1 MGVDERVCVCVAVRS
16 DQGWPGAGRKA
27 SEVKRRRGGR
37 VRTSGRGWVWEWI
50 DSRRT
55 RKKRRNFCKSHE
67 QSSGLMYLLTGR
79 AGQGSAGLGP
89 RKDFWPFLGVGMASL
104 DRPPRV
110 EWRLIAK

>member
-1 MGVDERVCVCVAVRS
+1 VCVWLCGQIKAGRGETKPGSKSQDEWVWVGMGVDRQQVE
-16 DQGWPGAGRKA
+16 
-27 SEVKRRRGGR
+27 EMKRTG
-37 VRTSGRGWVWEWI
+37 
-50 DSRRT
+50 
-55 RKKRRNFCKSHE
+55 KRRNFSKSYE

-89 RKDFWPFLGVGMASL
+89 RNDFWPFLGVGMAPL